1 VRCSEWHLST
11 QILYFVAA
19 VLILVAEIF
28 ARSQLCCDEES
39 QTRNYASIGIVVI
52 VSGRPNYSYFIRQEA
67 QLIIAVIADRTAK
80 FRPMSGWSGKT
91 FSPVHQP

>member
-52 VSGRPNYSYFIRQEA
+52 VSGNYSYFRQEA

-80 FRPMSGWSGKT
+80 VQAHERLERKNF
-91 FSPVHQP
+91 